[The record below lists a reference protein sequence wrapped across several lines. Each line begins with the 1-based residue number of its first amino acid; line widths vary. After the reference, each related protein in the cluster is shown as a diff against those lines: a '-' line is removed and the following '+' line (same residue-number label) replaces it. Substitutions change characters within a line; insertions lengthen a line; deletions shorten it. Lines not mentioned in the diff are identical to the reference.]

1 MNPSMFIL
9 HSVCKNMQCTI
20 NRASSFLFLDFDLK
34 HLKWQVPSQVD
45 VVFVLVHP
53 DFCYPQGISL
63 HGHAQVRHVGLVVPL
78 NVGDLGARNYFNTA
92 STCPHLYE
100 GGKKRLYTIIVQ
112 VQICQAILTDTPG
125 SHCSVKSHQMQKAP
139 HHNVDIFIL
148 WIYVL
153 FN

>member
-1 MNPSMFIL
+1 MFIL
-9 HSVCKNMQCTI
+9 HRVCENMQCTI

-78 NVGDLGARNYFNTA
+78 NVGDLGARNHFNTA
-92 STCPHLYE
+92 STCPHLYD
-100 GGKKRLYTIIVQ
+100 GGKKKKKTLYDN
-112 VQICQAILTDTPG
+112 CASANLPG
-125 SHCSVKSHQMQKAP
+125 YTSRHSRKSLLSQESSNAKSTTSRC
-139 HHNVDIFIL
+139 
-148 WIYVL
+148 
-153 FN
+153 